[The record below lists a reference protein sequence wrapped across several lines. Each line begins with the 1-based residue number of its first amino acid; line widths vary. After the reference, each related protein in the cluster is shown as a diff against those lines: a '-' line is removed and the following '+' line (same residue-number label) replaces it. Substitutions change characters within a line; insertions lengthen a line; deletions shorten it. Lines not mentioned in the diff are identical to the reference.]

1 MGFYDKTNNYKN
13 KNASW
18 GGLMSFAP
26 KRFTDFC
33 RNKNC
38 LKQVN
43 AKVSEFSKKK
53 FGVVLCWNCQRLDE
67 WERSI
72 EKDE

>member
-1 MGFYDKTNNYKN
+1 MNRSNKKNNY
-13 KNASW
+13 AGILSY
-18 GGLMSFAP
+18 AP
-26 KRFTDFC
+26 KQFKDWC

-43 AKVSEFSKKK
+43 EKVAEFSKKK
-53 FGVVLCWNCQRLDE
+53 FGAVLCWNCQRLDE

-72 EKDE
+72 VQDDE